1 MFAII
6 LTILAV
12 GAFFILFFKSPVTPP
27 EDPEKEKEKEK
38 EKPSTNAAAVG
49 FVEDTGLDSY
59 GAVFERGDMGTFVAH
74 DTVPEDSWMSGTP
87 YLEETVEVDV

>member
-6 LTILAV
+6 LTVLAV

-27 EDPEKEKEKEK
+27 EDPEKPEK
-38 EKPSTNAAAVG
+38 EKPSTKAAAVG

-74 DTVPEDSWMSGTP
+74 DTVPDDSWMSGSP
-87 YLEETVEVDV
+87 FLEETVVVDA

>member
-12 GAFFILFFKSPVTPP
+12 GAFFILFFTSPTVRAS
-27 EDPEKEKEKEK
+27 EDPAKEKEK
-38 EKPSTNAAAVG
+38 EKPSTKAAAVG

-87 YLEETVEVDV
+87 YLEEIIEV

>member
-12 GAFFILFFKSPVTPP
+12 GAFFILFFTSPTATPP
-27 EDPEKEKEKEK
+27 EDPAKEKEKE
-38 EKPSTNAAAVG
+38 EETPSTNAAAVG

-59 GAVFERGDMGTFVAH
+59 GAVFERGDIGTFVAH

-87 YLEETVEVDV
+87 YLEEIIEV

>member
-12 GAFFILFFKSPVTPP
+12 GAFFILFFTSPTVTPP
-27 EDPEKEKEKEK
+27 EEEEE
-38 EKPSTNAAAVG
+38 EEEAPSTNAAAVG

-74 DTVPEDSWMSGTP
+74 ATVPEDSWMSGTP
-87 YLEETVEVDV
+87 YLEEIIEV